1 MLNIKMIKEQLKLI
15 QTEKIS
21 ILNTDKS
28 FTRLLELKNLELMLT
43 AELVKILE
51 IQLGKKNNLRKVG

>member
-43 AELVKILE
+43 AELVKLLE